1 MNRPAMSWC
10 VGVTA
15 LAAVSVGA
23 PVLAQEAGV
32 AAGGGSVVSGGSA
45 NGSGS
50 ATPGNSGGS
59 AAAQLEEV
67 VVTAEKRSELV
78 SKAPLAISTVNQQN
92 MDELG
97 ITSAQQLVSTVPNF
111 QISANGY
118 TPQLSIRGIGNFSG
132 SYSTVAVQV
141 DGIYE
146 PNTSVLTNGL
156 YDVSRIEVARG
167 PQGTVYGRNATAGV
181 LNINTADPVRQFLA
195 FGDIA
200 YGNYSDLTVRGVINV
215 PLGDHVQVRGSI
227 VRETNDGYYAHGAAA
242 RNYGKTD
249 ILTAQLTALVK
260 ITDSLNW
267 RVAIEHADNTGTI
280 NYLQGVN
287 YLYYPNANLTTG
299 ALGTPVIAGARPNLM
314 AQESVRDNSLDTWE
328 DAVRSRL
335 TWALNDQFTATYL
348 AGYSAFVD
356 NGIDTATGAFS
367 QRQRG
372 TDTRSSTQEVDLNFD
387 SSRLKAVAGLYYY
400 RDYTHGNAS
409 LHIGNTV
416 PYPFSSLVP
425 GAINQPVGLEP
436 SSYGL
441 IDIVQHT
448 AFNYNISKAAFS
460 QGTFA
465 ITDALR
471 LTGGVRYTKDSHGVD
486 SSSQVCAFGSGLVPN
501 ASLACGVPFGPPS
514 STVQTTESHN
524 TSWKASLDYDLT
536 PEQLLYG
543 TVATGYRGGGVSGNT
558 RLPVQFLTY
567 APETVTNY
575 EVGWKSLLLDRSLA
589 LSLDVFDMEYKNMQ
603 VSAIEHDL
611 TGNPAPV
618 TINAGKARIKGAEL
632 ELDWRLTGLDE
643 IHGYA
648 TYLDAR
654 YTSFPNGVNAS
665 VNPDGIYNSTVGRLD
680 AGGANYALLATNVP
694 TNFAGNHLP
703 NAPEETFRVAYSH
716 TFRLGAVGSLIPSAQ
731 LYWQA
736 KSYTDLA
743 NSVQSTRKDY
753 TRSDLNLTYRS
764 GSDRLTVDAYIHNV
778 ENHTVWQS
786 ANAKWDET
794 MAFYMPPRTFGVR
807 VGYRFD

>member
-1 MNRPAMSWC
+1 MNRLTLSWSTC
-10 VGVTA
+10 VTA
-15 LAAVSVGA
+15 LAAAFAHA
-23 PVLAQEAGV
+23 PVLAQEAAQAPGSS
-32 AAGGGSVVSGGSA
+32 AAGGA
-45 NGSGS
+45 
-50 ATPGNSGGS
+50 P
-59 AAAQLEEV
+59 QLEEI
-67 VVTAEKRSELV
+67 VVTAEKRSELI

-92 MDELG
+92 LDELG
-97 ITSAQQLVSTVPNF
+97 ITSAQQLVTTVPNF

-141 DGIYE
+141 DGIYQ
-146 PNTSVLTNGL
+146 PNTAILTNGL

-181 LNINTADPVRQFLA
+181 LNINTADPAKQFLA

-200 YGNYSDLTVRGVINV
+200 YGNYSDLTVRGVVNI

-242 RNYGKTD
+242 RDYDKTD
-249 ILTAQLTALVK
+249 ILTAQLTTLVE
-260 ITDSLNW
+260 ITDSLTW
-267 RVAIEHADNTGTI
+267 RVALEHSDNTGTI

-299 ALGTPVIAGARPNLM
+299 FLGAPVQVPARANLM
-314 AQESVRDNSLDTWE
+314 AQESVTDNSLDTWN

-335 TWALNDQFTATYL
+335 TWAINDQFTATYL

-356 NGIDTATGAFS
+356 NGVDQSTGAFS
-367 QRQRG
+367 QRVRDS
-372 TDTRSSTQEVDLNFD
+372 DTRSSTQELDLNFD
-387 SSRLKAVAGLYYY
+387 TSRLKAVAGLYYY
-400 RDYTHGNAS
+400 RDYNHGNGS

-416 PYPFSSLVP
+416 PYPFNTLVP
-425 GAINQPVGLEP
+425 GAINNPVGTEP

-441 IDIVQHT
+441 IDILQRT
-448 AFNYNISKAAFS
+448 DFNYNTSKAAFS
-460 QGTFA
+460 QATYTIIDG
-465 ITDALR
+465 LR
-471 LTGGVRYTKDSHGVD
+471 FTGGVRYTKDTHGVD
-486 SSSQVCAFGSGLVPN
+486 QDSQVCAFGTGEVPN
-501 ASLACGVPFGPPS
+501 GDLHCGVPFGPPS
-514 STVQTTESHN
+514 TTVQTTESHN

-536 PEQLLYG
+536 PDQLLYG

-558 RLPVQFLTY
+558 RLPAQFLTY

-575 EVGWKSLLLDRSLA
+575 ELGWKSLLLDRSLA

-611 TGNPAPV
+611 SGTPTPV
-618 TINAGKARIKGAEL
+618 TINAAKARIKGAEF
-632 ELDWRLTGLDE
+632 ELDWRLTATDE

-654 YTSFPNGVNAS
+654 YTSFPNGVNAAA
-665 VNPDGIYNSTVGRLD
+665 NPDGIYNSTVARLD
-680 AGGANYALLATNVP
+680 AAGANYAPLATNVP
-694 TNFAGNHLP
+694 TDFSGRHLP
-703 NAPEETFRVAYSH
+703 NAPDETFRVAYSH
-716 TFRLGAVGSLIPSAQ
+716 TFSLGQAGTLIPSAQ
-731 LYWQA
+731 LYWQSR
-736 KSYTDLA
+736 SYTDIA
-743 NSVQSTRKDY
+743 NTSQATRKDY
-753 TRSDLNLTYRS
+753 TRSDLNLTYKDPS
-764 GSDRLTVDAYIHNV
+764 SRLTVDAYIHNV

-794 MAFYMPPRTFGVR
+794 MAFYMPPRTYGVR

>member
-1 MNRPAMSWC
+1 MNRPAMSWSI
-10 VGVTA
+10 GVNA
-15 LAAVSVGA
+15 LAAAFVSVPA
-23 PVLAQEAGV
+23 LAQEASTSPATGV
-32 AAGGGSVVSGGSA
+32 TSG
-45 NGSGS
+45 
-50 ATPGNSGGS
+50 PQ
-59 AAAQLEEV
+59 QLEEI
-67 VVTAEKRSELV
+67 VVTAEKRSELL

-92 MDELG
+92 LDELG
-97 ITSAQQLVSTVPNF
+97 ITSAQQLVTTVPNF

-146 PNTSVLTNGL
+146 PNTAVLTNGL

-181 LNINTADPVRQFLA
+181 LNINTADPVRQLLA

-200 YGNYSDLTVRGVINV
+200 YGNYSDFTARGVINV

-242 RNYGKTD
+242 RNYAKTD
-249 ILTAQLTALVK
+249 ILTAQLTTLVEL
-260 ITDSLNW
+260 TDSLTW
-267 RVAIEHADNTGTI
+267 RIAVEHSDNTGTI

-287 YLYYPNANLTTG
+287 YLYYPNANLATG
-299 ALGTPVIAGARPNLM
+299 FLGAPVIVPARPNLM
-314 AQESVRDNSLDTWE
+314 GQESVTNNSLNTWE
-328 DAVRSRL
+328 NAARSRL
-335 TWALNDQFTATYL
+335 TWAINDQFTATYL

-367 QRQRG
+367 SRQKG
-372 TDTRSSTQEVDLNFD
+372 TDTRSSTQELDLNFD
-387 SSRLKAVAGLYYY
+387 TDRLKAVAGLYYY
-400 RDYTHGNAS
+400 RDYNHGDAR

-416 PYPFSSLVP
+416 PYPLSTLVA
-425 GAINQPVGLEP
+425 GAINHPVGNEP
-436 SSYGL
+436 SAYGL
-441 IDIVQHT
+441 IDILQHT
-448 AFNYNISKAAFS
+448 AFNYNTSKAAFS
-460 QGTFA
+460 QATYG
-465 ITDALR
+465 ITDTLR
-471 LTGGVRYTKDSHGVD
+471 FTGGVRYTKDTHGVD
-486 SSSQVCAFGSGLVPN
+486 SSSQVCAFGTAEIPN
-501 ASLACGVPFGPPS
+501 ANLKCGVPFGPPS
-514 STVQTTESHN
+514 STVQITESHN

-536 PEQLLYG
+536 PEQLLYA

-558 RLPVQFLTY
+558 RLPAQFLTY

-575 EVGWKSLLLDRSLA
+575 ELGWKSLLLERSLA
-589 LSLDVFDMEYKNMQ
+589 LSLDVFNMEYKNMQ

-611 TGNPAPV
+611 TGNPTPV
-618 TINAGKARIKGAEL
+618 TINAAKARIKGAEF
-632 ELDWRLTGLDE
+632 ELDWRLTGADE

-665 VNPDGIYNSTVGRLD
+665 VNPDGNYNSTIARLD
-680 AGGANYALLATNVP
+680 AAGANYALLPVNVP
-694 TNFAGNHLP
+694 TDFSGKHLP

-716 TFRLGAVGSLIPSAQ
+716 TFLLGAVGSLTPSAQ

-736 KSYTDLA
+736 KSYNDLA
-743 NSVQSTRKDY
+743 NSGQSTRKNY
-753 TRSDLNLTYRS
+753 TRSDLNLTYK
-764 GSDRLTVDAYIHNV
+764 GLADRLTIDAYVHNV
-778 ENHTVWQS
+778 ENHIVWQS

-794 MAFYMPPRTFGVR
+794 MAFYLPPRTIGVR
-807 VGYRFD
+807 VGYRFE